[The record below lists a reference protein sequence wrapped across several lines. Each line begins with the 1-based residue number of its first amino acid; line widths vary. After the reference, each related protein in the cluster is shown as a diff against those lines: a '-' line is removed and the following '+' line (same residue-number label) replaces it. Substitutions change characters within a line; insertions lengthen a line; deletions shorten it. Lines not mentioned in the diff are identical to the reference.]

1 MILRPPR
8 STRTD
13 TLFPYTTLFR
23 SVVAELIE
31 DLRGARNQVGFA
43 LERLF
48 RAARGVLALA
58 AQFVDQRLA
67 VAVQA
72 RIGGGFDARLLRR
85 LRHQRVQFPLRAET
99 QRHRILG
106 HDVGDVPVG
115 AVAEDRKS
123 TRLNSS

>member
-23 SVVAELIE
+23 SVVAERIE
-31 DLRGARNQVGFA
+31 ALRGAGNQVGFA

-58 AQFVDQRLA
+58 AQFVDQSLA

-85 LRHQRVQFPLRAET
+85 LRHPHLQFPQRANT
-99 QRHRILG
+99 ASQRILG
-106 HDVGDVPVG
+106 QDVGDVPRG
-115 AVAEDRKS
+115 LVAESREG
-123 TRLNSS
+123 R